1 MANFIRARFPNGYLH
16 CRPIAFNRAMI
27 PADQVQ
33 FPVLISGYYPFL
45 ATAAKGGLVH
55 SASGFDIAFASDPMG
70 LNPLSWEIDCYG
82 TDGTVSFWVA
92 CNLYASYGGLIYM
105 FYGRDGLTASQ
116 SIAANVWDANFQ
128 GVWHLS
134 DGSTL
139 SYTDSKGV
147 NTGTGVNTPTAAAGK
162 VDGGMQLDGTSQ
174 YVNIGHDT
182 SLNVG
187 DVFTVEAWVN
197 TNGGVGTTRCTVF
210 SSRIS
215 NTAGSFSCEI
225 GTANSIANSMIMTGI
240 GTYIAQSVGSLVFN
254 STWYHLVWTKNGS
267 ATPVMY
273 VNGAA
278 VTLNSSAAY
287 TVVDNATDKMI
298 GAGAAGGLFLW
309 AIADEVRL
317 SGSVRSANWIS
328 TEYNNQS
335 SPSMF
340 YSVLPEITPR
350 SMVRRFGGASG
361 LGFLWQDL
369 RQQSEPVIE
378 RPSVVAY

>member
-1 MANFIRARFPNGYLH
+1 MA
-16 CRPIAFNRAMI
+16 
-27 PADQVQ
+27 
-33 FPVLISGYYPFL
+33 FPVGWNRKCKLTVQASQVSGTQTSFPCLLLAAQLPNEMVTSGGGNAAQSNGGDIRFSSDSAGSTQLPCELVQWTQNANPAL
-45 ATAAKGGLVH
+45 ATAEIWVTPASISSGGNV
-55 SASGFDIAFASDPMG
+55 DIYVWYNA
-70 LNPLSWEIDCYG
+70 
-82 TDGTVSFWVA
+82 
-92 CNLYASYGGLIYM
+92 GGGQTLP
-105 FYGRDGLTASQ
+105 
-116 SIAANVWDANFQ
+116 AANSTYGSQAVWDANFK
-128 GVWHLS
+128 GVWHLPN
-134 DGSTL
+134 GSTL

-162 VDGGMQLDGTSQ
+162 IDGGMQLDGTSP

-215 NTAGSFSCEI
+215 NTAGSFSCEV
-225 GTANSIANSMIMTGI
+225 GTANSITNSMIMTGI
-240 GTYIAQSVGSLVFN
+240 GTYIAQSVGSLIFN
-254 STWYHLVWTKNGS
+254 STWYHLVWTKNGG

-298 GAGAAGGLFLW
+298 GTGAAGGLFLW

-328 TEYNNQS
+328 TEYNNQNTPASFWAVGTPGPSGGS
-335 SPSMF
+335 STQLLS
-340 YSVLPEITPR
+340 SL
-350 SMVRRFGGASG
+350 GCGA
-361 LGFLWQDL
+361 
-369 RQQSEPVIE
+369 
-378 RPSVVAY
+378 